1 MLHLG
6 TPRPGAGQE
15 RATKTRTQVLLDWS
29 RRFEALGA
37 AAKRTIGTLLPE
49 LAALL
54 AAAEGAMR

>member
-1 MLHLG
+1 MLR
-6 TPRPGAGQE
+6 TPVA
-15 RATKTRTQVLLDWS
+15 
-29 RRFEALGA
+29 EALGA

>member
-1 MLHLG
+1 M
-6 TPRPGAGQE
+6 P
-15 RATKTRTQVLLDWS
+15 VLA
-29 RRFEALGA
+29 RFAQSYEALGA